1 MEVALMKQTTS
12 SRMPSPITG
21 TPTDGLFPDE
31 GRSKRAN
38 TLSWLAHGLAALLL
52 WWVPG
57 LPGAPELPPEIRLPG
72 LVFMVE
78 PGPGGGGGGGGNLSP
93 EPPSELKIEGED
105 PATVAVDVKE
115 EDKLVFEEEVEEI
128 EEDPLEEELEEEERE
143 IEAPVVA
150 MAPDDVDAEGEL
162 EAFEQLTGSAGPRSG
177 NGMGEGEGPGL
188 GEGHGGG
195 FGGGAYRLGTGIV
208 PPALLRQVRPSY
220 TDEALARKI
229 QGTVILE
236 VVILKTGEV
245 GPVRILRSLDRG
257 LDLKAIEAV
266 RQWQFKPGMFRS
278 QAVDVIAEITV
289 DFTLL

>member
-1 MEVALMKQTTS
+1 MKHVTS

-21 TPTDGLFPDE
+21 VPAEGLFPEE
-31 GRSKRAN
+31 GRKKRAI
-38 TLSWLAHGLAALLL
+38 LLAGAAYVVAFLLMWLF
-52 WWVPG
+52 PG
-57 LPGAPELPPEIRLPG
+57 MPGDSELPPEIRLPG
-72 LVFMVE
+72 LVFLVE

-93 EPPSELKIEGED
+93 EPPAELKIEGED
-105 PATVAVDVKE
+105 QATVAVDVKE
-115 EDKLVFEEEVEEI
+115 EDKLVFEEEVKEV

-150 MAPDDVDAEGEL
+150 QAPDDIDSEGQL
-162 EAFEQLTGSAGPRSG
+162 EALDQLTGSAGPRSG
-177 NGMGEGEGPGL
+177 NGMGEGEGPGI
-188 GEGHGGG
+188 GEGEGGG

-229 QGTVILE
+229 QGTVVLE
-236 VVILKTGEV
+236 VVILKTGSV

-257 LDLKAIEAV
+257 LDMKAIEAV

>member
-1 MEVALMKQTTS
+1 MKHVTS
-12 SRMPSPITG
+12 TRMPSPITG
-21 TPTDGLFPDE
+21 VPAEGLFPEE
-31 GRSKRAN
+31 GRKKRAI
-38 TLSWLAHGLAALLL
+38 LLAGAAYVVAFLLMWLF
-52 WWVPG
+52 PG
-57 LPGAPELPPEIRLPG
+57 MPGDPELPPEIQLPG

-93 EPPSELKIEGED
+93 EPPAELKIEGED
-105 PATVAVDVKE
+105 QATVAVDVKE
-115 EDKLVFEEEVEEI
+115 EDKLIFEEEVKEV

-143 IEAPVVA
+143 VEAPVVA
-150 MAPDDVDAEGEL
+150 QAPDDVDSEGQL
-162 EAFEQLTGSAGPRSG
+162 EALAQLTGSAGPRSG
-177 NGMGEGEGPGL
+177 DGMGEGEGPGI
-188 GEGHGGG
+188 GEGEGGG

-229 QGTVILE
+229 QGTVVLE
-236 VVILKTGEV
+236 VVILKTGQV

>member
-1 MEVALMKQTTS
+1 MKHATT

-21 TPTDGLFPDE
+21 TPMDGLFPEE
-31 GRSKRAN
+31 GRSRRAN
-38 TLSWLAHGLAALLL
+38 ALSWLVHGLAVLLL
-52 WWVPG
+52 WWAPS

-72 LVFMVE
+72 LVFLVE

-105 PATVAVDVKE
+105 QATVAVDVKE
-115 EDKLVFEEEVEEI
+115 EDKLVFEEEVKEV

-150 MAPDDVDAEGEL
+150 QAPDDVDAEGQL
-162 EAFEQLTGSAGPRSG
+162 EALEQLTASAGPRSG

-229 QGTVILE
+229 QGTVVLE

-257 LDLKAIEAV
+257 LDMKAIEAV

-289 DFTLL
+289 DFALL

>member
-1 MEVALMKQTTS
+1 
-12 SRMPSPITG
+12 MPSPITG